1 MTADEIAFYSA
12 NGRGPLRP
20 TLVYRATIRW
30 TRPLARLLFRP
41 AVTGA
46 ERVPDEG
53 GFVLCANHLSGF
65 DSPAL
70 AQPLH
75 RRWVLQMAKPQLF
88 AQRGVGTFVRWFGA
102 FPARSATATRASVG
116 TAAALAQQGFAVLI
130 LPEGARRRGRRL
142 RPRTGA
148 ARVALAAGVPV
159 VPAAVKGTD
168 GWRRLERWRVVFGDP
183 IVLDDLADL
192 EPHLAARQATERI
205 WAEILR
211 LEATLG

>member
-1 MTADEIAFYSA
+1 
-12 NGRGPLRP
+12 
-20 TLVYRATIRW
+20 
-30 TRPLARLLFRP
+30 
-41 AVTGA
+41 
-46 ERVPDEG
+46 
-53 GFVLCANHLSGF
+53 
-65 DSPAL
+65 
-70 AQPLH
+70 
-75 RRWVLQMAKPQLF
+75 
-88 AQRGVGTFVRWFGA
+88 VRWFGA